1 MKLARKKNKNSFL
14 LNLYVFRNYLGLP
27 SCLRQGVEKKKH
39 RGQPVIIFFSRAL
52 ALISLH
58 IFTTAL
64 LNAWGDEKKEEDDR
78 AKQKVKTTLPKKKK

>member
-1 MKLARKKNKNSFL
+1 MFTPR
-14 LNLYVFRNYLGLP
+14 RW
-27 SCLRQGVEKKKH
+27 KKKTQ
-39 RGQPVIIFFSRAL
+39 GAAGDYLFSRAL

-78 AKQKVKTTLPKKKK
+78 AKQKVKTHTPPKKKK